1 MNTFTCCIQRS
12 IVDNIHLAQELLRKY
27 ARKRVSKRCI
37 LKVDVQKAYDTVD
50 WAFLEEVLIGF
61 NFPSLFVK
69 WIMECV
75 STTSYS
81 IALNGT
87 YHGHFKG
94 ERELRQGMDD
104 RTRHEILRMTGF
116 TPGMLPFRY
125 LGIPLAAKRLRSS
138 DYCMLVNAIAA
149 KINSWPRHSLSYA
162 GKLELIR
169 SVIQGIECF
178 WLSVLPVPN
187 CVIDSIH
194 SLCRKFVWPTKR
206 PLIAWN
212 TLCKPLADGGLGLK
226 NLRAWNLAL
235 IAKTLWKIHLKK
247 DNLWIKWINH
257 IYSNF
262 GDVWN
267 WKWHK
272 DESPLIKHIISI
284 RDTLLQRLGS
294 ATNASAT
301 LHCWFAEDKGMSRAY
316 DWFANSKGNWPW
328 KPLLTRSFILPKHR
342 IILWLVAHAK
352 LLTRDRLPFVDDKPR
367 VLCNTVNES
376 TQHLFFSCHYSASV
390 WNEVRD
396 WLGMWKMMGSP
407 SAVLKAFQNCYRGNS
422 TLSRMRITA
431 LASTVYFLWNAR
443 NKTMFED
450 DKPRVEDI
458 VRRIKINVFRCIPCS
473 IDVCQL
479 VVYS

>member
-94 ERELRQGMDD
+94 ERELRQGDPLSPFLFNICIEVLSRSIKQMSRSPTYGFHPKCRDLRITHLAYADDLLLLSRGDIGSIEMVMNCLNKFGDMAGLRVNLLKSNIYMAGMDD

-116 TPGMLPFRY
+116 TP
-125 LGIPLAAKRLRSS
+125 
-138 DYCMLVNAIAA
+138 
-149 KINSWPRHSLSYA
+149 
-162 GKLELIR
+162 
-169 SVIQGIECF
+169 
-178 WLSVLPVPN
+178 
-187 CVIDSIH
+187 
-194 SLCRKFVWPTKR
+194 
-206 PLIAWN
+206 
-212 TLCKPLADGGLGLK
+212 DGGLGLK

>member
-116 TPGMLPFRY
+116 TP
-125 LGIPLAAKRLRSS
+125 
-138 DYCMLVNAIAA
+138 
-149 KINSWPRHSLSYA
+149 
-162 GKLELIR
+162 
-169 SVIQGIECF
+169 
-178 WLSVLPVPN
+178 
-187 CVIDSIH
+187 
-194 SLCRKFVWPTKR
+194 
-206 PLIAWN
+206 
-212 TLCKPLADGGLGLK
+212 DGGLGLK